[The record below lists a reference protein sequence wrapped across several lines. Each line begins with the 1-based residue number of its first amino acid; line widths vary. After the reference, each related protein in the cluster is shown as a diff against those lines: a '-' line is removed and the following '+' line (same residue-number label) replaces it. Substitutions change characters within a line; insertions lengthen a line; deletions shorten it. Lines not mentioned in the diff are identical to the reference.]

1 MKKFI
6 IPLLLI
12 LSIASAC
19 DKKLDITPEN
29 TLTDRDVF
37 KTKAGA
43 EQALAEAY
51 YNLYKAS
58 TGNIAYVL
66 GDFTT
71 PLLFTNDYYR
81 TYTLGE
87 ATPVDDGVV
96 AVWTAH
102 FKAINTANNVIAR
115 IREFAT
121 FDEASQNQLIAES
134 RFIRALA
141 YLNLL
146 RMFGDGALTGENE
159 GYGLPLQLTPFE
171 GYNTGDV
178 IPRSTNG
185 DVYAQIEKDLTES
198 IPLLPGKFD
207 TDLKTRS
214 RATKGAAWALLSRAY
229 LYSRQ
234 YDKAA
239 DAAEE
244 MLKDPEN
251 IYDLVSNLRSIFPDN
266 TAGSAQALTQ
276 EHIFAFPVS
285 YITSSSTSEN
295 NGLGNGYFFK
305 RSFWINQQF
314 IQSHE
319 PGDLRVSQLMFK
331 GDQIY
336 NTNAL
341 DEFTTFKFNN
351 SNGRDNVPVIRVAE
365 VILNRA
371 EALAR
376 TTGVTSEAVSLL
388 NSIRSRS
395 LPSATPYSVGS
406 FADATALINA
416 ILEQRKFELAFEGFH
431 RYDLIRT
438 GQPLTT
444 PDLPEKKKVLPIPQI
459 EVDISNGIIR
469 QNTGYT
475 S

>member
-1 MKKFI
+1 M
-6 IPLLLI
+6 LMI

-19 DKKLDITPEN
+19 DKKLDISPEN

-37 KTKAGA
+37 KTEAGA

-58 TGNIAYVL
+58 TGNIAYAF

-71 PLLFTNDYYR
+71 PLLITNDYYN
-81 TYTLGE
+81 TYKVGE

-96 AVWTAH
+96 SAWTSH

-115 IREFAT
+115 INEFAT
-121 FDEASQNQLIAES
+121 FDPNIQKQFIAES
-134 RFIRALA
+134 KFIRALA

-146 RMFGDGALTGENE
+146 RMFGDGALTGETD
-159 GYGLPLQLTPFE
+159 GYGLPIQLTPFE

-178 IPRSTNG
+178 VARSSNG
-185 DVYAQIEKDLTES
+185 DVYAQIEKDLKES
-198 IPLLPGKFD
+198 ITDLPAKFN

-214 RATKGAAWALLSRAY
+214 RATKGSAWALLSRSY

-234 YDKAA
+234 YEKAA

-244 MLKDPEN
+244 ALADPEN
-251 IYDLVSNLRSIFPDN
+251 IYDLITNLRSIFPDN
-266 TAGSAQALTQ
+266 TSGAAQALTQ
-276 EHIFAFPVS
+276 EHFLAFPVS
-285 YITSSSTSEN
+285 SITSSSTSEN
-295 NGLGNGYFFK
+295 NNLGNGYFFK
-305 RSFWINQQF
+305 RSFYISQQF
-314 IQSHE
+314 VQEHE

-341 DEFTTFKFNN
+341 NEFTTFKFNN
-351 SNGRDNVPVIRVAE
+351 QNGRDNVPVIRYAE
-365 VILNRA
+365 VVLNRA

-376 TTGVTSEAVSLL
+376 TTGVTSEAVNLL
-388 NSIRSRS
+388 NSIRNRAV
-395 LPSATPYSVGS
+395 PGATPYTVAS
-406 FADATALINA
+406 FANATALINA
-416 ILEQRKFELAFEGFH
+416 ILEQRKFELAFEGFY

-438 GQPLTT
+438 GQQLTN